1 ALLTADHAGQPLAS
15 VMVFAQGKRAWY
27 FYGASSNIERNRMP
41 TYLVQFEA
49 MRWAASRGCQAYDLW
64 GIPDVDEQTLESQ
77 FTDRE
82 DGLWS
87 VYRFKRG
94 FGGDVRRSIGAW
106 DLVFQPLW
114 YKFFKLYQRRRSGE

>member
-1 ALLTADHAGQPLAS
+1 
-15 VMVFAQGKRAWY
+15 
-27 FYGASSNIERNRMP
+27 MP

-49 MRWAASRGCQAYDLW
+49 MRWAAAHGCKVYDLW
-64 GIPDVDEQTLESQ
+64 GVPDVDEQVLETQ

-94 FGGDVRRSIGAW
+94 FGGEVRRSIGAW
-106 DLVFQPLW
+106 DVIYQPLL
-114 YKFFKLYQRRRSGE
+114 YKAYELYSRQRGGE